1 MQLALQPSSLH
12 FAVHEV
18 SVSSQVLV
26 HIVSVSF
33 AFSST
38 LGFET
43 LAVHPIAADPISDAR
58 TRTLLWNLV
67 IFGTPLQKG
76 GNLAVEEDLSNESAI
91 DFHRRATRVRPRSDV
106 RTDY

>member
-1 MQLALQPSSLH
+1 VHAVTQFVCAVVQLALQPSSLH

-43 LAVHPIAADPISDAR
+43 LAVHPIAADAIIDAR
-58 TRTLLWNLV
+58 TKTLLWNLV
-67 IFGTPLQKG
+67 ISKTPLQKARQSRRG
-76 GNLAVEEDLSNESAI
+76 GGPEQ
-91 DFHRRATRVRPRSDV
+91 
-106 RTDY
+106 